1 MKQKKLLVLALLAL
15 GLVISCS
22 KDDGPSTPVTPA
34 PTITGLSKTSGPV
47 GTVFDING
55 TNFSTTASKNTVKIG
70 TVTATVSAATATKIT
85 TSVPQGAT
93 TNKVSV
99 TVGGKTAT
107 STGNFTVT
115 QSQTGNTN
123 PTIGTTELSADE
135 DLQGGGEVG
144 TVLAA
149 DIDQDPLT
157 FSMTDEAG
165 IFVIGATTGTIN
177 LDEGKTLDFETTPEY
192 IVTVGVS
199 DGKGGTASQ
208 LITINVT
215 DVDEVP
221 AISDQGFDAAED
233 ITDADEIGTVVA
245 TDPEGTALEFDII
258 VDDSGLFEIDNNG
271 VLSLLAGKTLDFETD
286 TEHMLTVEVTDGTTE
301 PVTAEITITVTDV
314 IETLAEDPESFV
326 TTWTTGADMEDVAF
340 GLDPFAGNYD
350 FQIDWGDG
358 TIENWSNANL
368 QSTLL
373 THPYETADTYTVAIK
388 GAFPSINMTVMGST
402 PDKLA
407 TIEQWGAIVW
417 KTMNH
422 AFEGCGNMVYNAT
435 DVPDLSNV
443 TNLSGMFAETDA
455 FNGDLS
461 GWDVSTVTDM
471 SRMFYIATAFNGDIS
486 NWDVSTVADMSYMF
500 RAAVVFNGDLSGWD
514 VSNVTDMGD
523 MFKFADSFEG
533 TGLSSW
539 NTGSVTRMSGMF
551 YSATNFNGDLSGW
564 DVSNVTSMSGMLT
577 SAVSFNA
584 PIGDWDVSNVTDMQ
598 EMFFDASN
606 FNRDLGGWNIS
617 SVTNMATMLTGS
629 GLSSQNYSNTLI
641 GWANPSAPQGI
652 SLDALG
658 VQYCDNIS
666 TGLALTFLTN
676 DRGWTISDGGIDVN
690 CN

>member
-1 MKQKKLLVLALLAL
+1 MKQKKLLVLALFAL

-22 KDDGPSTPVTPA
+22 KDDGPSTPVAKA
-34 PTITGLSKTSGPV
+34 PTISGFTPKTGPV
-47 GTVFDING
+47 GTQVVITG
-55 TNFSTTASKNTVKIG
+55 TNFSTTASKNTVKFG
-70 TVTATVSAATATKIT
+70 TTTATVSAATATKIT
-85 TSVPQGAT
+85 TKVPQGAT
-93 TNKVSV
+93 TAKVTV
-99 TVGGKTAT
+99 TVGGNIAT
-107 STGNFTVT
+107 STDNFTVT
-115 QSQTGNTN
+115 QPQAGNN
-123 PTIGTTELSADE
+123 PPSISTTSLSAAE
-135 DLQGGGEVG
+135 DLQGGAEVG
-144 TVLAA
+144 TVAA
-149 DIDQDPLT
+149 SDADGDALT

-165 IFVIGATTGTIN
+165 IFDFDTATGKIS
-177 LDEGKTLDFETTPEY
+177 LAEGKTLDFETDPEY
-192 IVTVGVS
+192 TVTVGVS
-199 DGKGGTASQ
+199 DGNGGTDSKA
-208 LITINVT
+208 ITINVT
-215 DVDEVP
+215 DVDEAP
-221 AISDQGFDAAED
+221 IMGDQGFDAAED

-245 TDPEGTALEFDII
+245 TDPEGATLAYSIKT
-258 VDDSGLFEIDNNG
+258 DDSGLFEIDENG
-271 VLSLLAGKTLDFETD
+271 VLSLLAGKTLDFETL
-286 TEHMLTVEVTDGTTE
+286 TEHTLTVEVTDGTTD
-301 PVTAEITITVTDV
+301 PVTAEITITVINV
-314 IETLAEDPESFV
+314 LESLAEDPESFV

-340 GLDPFAGNYD
+340 GLDPFAGSYD

-358 TIENWSNANL
+358 AIENWSNANL
-368 QSTLL
+368 QSSVL
-373 THPYETADTYTVAIK
+373 THTYDTADTYTVAIK
-388 GAFPSINMTVMGST
+388 GAFPAINMSVMGST

-407 TIEQWGAIVW
+407 TIEQWGTYQWA
-417 KTMNH
+417 TMED
-422 AFEGCGNMVYNAT
+422 AFRGCSNVVYNAT
-435 DVPDLSNV
+435 DIPDLSSV

-551 YSATNFNGDLSGW
+551 YSATNFYGDISGW

-676 DRGWTISDGGIDVN
+676 DRGWNISDGGIDVN